1 MIGADSGIF
10 QHNRF
15 VPNLRQ
21 ETERFLT
28 AWLAVRQIVQAANFN
43 RFHQAG
49 VSATQFMI
57 LNVIPSAGLSLSELA
72 RKLNLSPA
80 TLNETVNSLLARKLV
95 ERRPDSHDRRKVRIV
110 ATVDGQ
116 ALQNST
122 SEDFHKAM
130 GVLFG
135 RMSAKGRRALLE
147 GLEEFAALH
156 VAE

>member
-1 MIGADSGIF
+1 MICTGPAFLSTIA
-10 QHNRF
+10 F

-49 VSATQFMI
+49 VSATQFMA
-57 LNVIPSAGLSLSELA
+57 LNVIPSAGLSLSDLA

-80 TLNETVNSLLARKLV
+80 TLNETVNSLVARKLA
-95 ERRPDSHDRRKVRIV
+95 ERLPDAHDRRKVKIV
-110 ATVDGQ
+110 ATVEGQ

-122 SEDFHKAM
+122 SEDFHGAM
-130 GVLFG
+130 GALFG
-135 RMSAKGRRALLE
+135 RMSPKGRRALLE

-156 VAE
+156 EAE